1 MAITTRTRLI
11 SALAVTAAAAV
22 STAFV
27 VAGAPDASA
36 AAITPPPANAKFDYQ
51 IGGAYPPPSGVQVVS
66 RDREAAPA
74 AGLYNICYVNAF
86 QTQPGEAEWWQQ
98 NHDDLL
104 LKKSGEY
111 VVDGE
116 WDEILL
122 DVSTAAKRTAVAGIV
137 GGWIDGCA
145 ADGFNAIEPDNQDS
159 YDRSEGLLTKQ
170 NALDLITLIAARA
183 HAKSLAI
190 GQKNTTEFGT
200 AGKKAGLDFAVAEQC
215 GEWSE
220 CEDYTDV
227 YGGNVVAIEYED
239 SAYTTACNTVGSTI
253 SVVRRDV
260 KVTAPGSGTYV
271 YKQC

>member
-1 MAITTRTRLI
+1 MATTPRTRALG
-11 SALAVTAAAAV
+11 ALAVTAAAAAT
-22 STAFV
+22 TALV
-27 VAGAPDASA
+27 VAGAPGASA
-36 AAITPPPANAKFDYQ
+36 AAVTPPPANAKFDYQ
-51 IGGAYPPPSGVQVVS
+51 IGAAYPPPSGVTVVS

-86 QTQPGEAEWWQQ
+86 QTQPGEADWWKT
-98 NHDDLL
+98 NHDNLL

-122 DVSTAAKRTAVAGIV
+122 DVSTATKRTAIANIV

-145 ADGFNAIEPDNQDS
+145 ADGFDAIEPDNQDS

-170 NALDLITLIAARA
+170 HALDFITLIANRA
-183 HAKSLAI
+183 HGKGLAI
-190 GQKNTTEFGT
+190 GQKNTTDFGT

-215 GEWSE
+215 GEWKE

-227 YGGNVVAIEYED
+227 YGGHVVAIEYKD
-239 SAYTTACNTVGSTI
+239 SGYTTACNAVGADI
-253 SVVRRDV
+253 SVTRRDV
-260 KVTAPGSGTYV
+260 MVTAPGSRTYV
-271 YKQC
+271 YKEC